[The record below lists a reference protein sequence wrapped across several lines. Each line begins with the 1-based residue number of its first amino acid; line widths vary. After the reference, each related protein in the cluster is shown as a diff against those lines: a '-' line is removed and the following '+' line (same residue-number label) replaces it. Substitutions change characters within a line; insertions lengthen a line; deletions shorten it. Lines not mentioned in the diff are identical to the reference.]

1 MFLHLPLVI
10 ALAVMTLFLRRT
22 GALKPAHALTCG
34 AFGFYLADTSF
45 AGTIHAASA
54 NVLSMIGALGV

>member
-1 MFLHLPLVI
+1 MSLHLPLVI
-10 ALAVMTLFLRRT
+10 ALAVAMLFLRRT
-22 GALKPAHALTCG
+22 GAVKPAHALTCG

-54 NVLSMIGALGV
+54 NVLSMIGAFGG